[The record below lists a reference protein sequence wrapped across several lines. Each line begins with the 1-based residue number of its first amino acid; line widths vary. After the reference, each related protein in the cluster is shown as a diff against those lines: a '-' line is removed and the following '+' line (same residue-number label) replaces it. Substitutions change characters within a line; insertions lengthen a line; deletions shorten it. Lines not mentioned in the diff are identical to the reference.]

1 MADSAVFEGIAP
13 GAHEGMVELK
23 DGRWMMVW
31 PGLNV
36 SYSNDRGR
44 TWSASESLQ
53 THGESIIG
61 TGAPT
66 CLVRLQ
72 SGKLGLLYGRLS
84 GTAGGTLAGY
94 ALCFRTSDDEGQSW
108 SEETLINLPG
118 ETASNY
124 HDVLFQLRS
133 GRLVLPTRFCPPC
146 TFPELKDAGA
156 HGTFQGKRFKT
167 EGHAHGP
174 EIDTSQVYFSD
185 DEGCTWKR
193 GPQDIVIWHQ
203 DGYGGMWPCDEPGA
217 AQLRDG
223 RLLMMF
229 RTTLGRLYQSFS
241 DDEGLTWSLPQPTD
255 LASSYS
261 PCRLRVIPTTG
272 DLLCVWNQV
281 SGDEIRHGFRRSRL
295 SLAIS
300 TDDGGSWR
308 HFKTLEVGGPVD
320 RSDRIDSDDEI
331 GMVRGE
337 KELGELPADMIYVSY
352 PNAHF
357 FGDEVVL
364 LYDFG
369 PQLDASTDP
378 PSWPRYRKMVIR
390 PTSWLYEGE

>member
-1 MADSAVFEGIAP
+1 MADSKVFEGHAP
-13 GAHEGMVELK
+13 GGAGGMVELK
-23 DGRWMMVW
+23 DERWMMVW
-31 PGLNV
+31 SGLNV
-36 SYSNDRGR
+36 SHSNDRGR
-44 TWSASESLQ
+44 NWSASEPLQ
-53 THGESIIG
+53 NGNEPIIG

-66 CLVRLQ
+66 CLIRLQ
-72 SGKLGLLYGRLS
+72 SGKLGLLYGRFS

-108 SEETLINLPG
+108 SEETTINLPG

-156 HGTFQGKRFKT
+156 YGNFQGKHFKT
-167 EGHAHGP
+167 EGHAHSP

-185 DEGCTWKR
+185 DEGTTWKR

-217 AQLRDG
+217 VQLRDG

-241 DDEGLTWSLPQPTD
+241 DDEGLTWSLPQPTA

-261 PCRLRVIPTTG
+261 PCRLRAIPTTG
-272 DLLCVWNQV
+272 NLLCVWNQV

-300 TDDGGSWR
+300 TDDGVSWGR
-308 HFKTLEVGGPVD
+308 FKTLEVGGPTD
-320 RSDRIDSDDEI
+320 KSDRVDPDDKI

-337 KELGELPADMIYVSY
+337 KELGELPAEHDICIVSERT
-352 PNAHF
+352 F
-357 FGDEVVL
+357 LRG
-364 LYDFG
+364 
-369 PQLDASTDP
+369 
-378 PSWPRYRKMVIR
+378 
-390 PTSWLYEGE
+390 

>member
-1 MADSAVFEGIAP
+1 MADSTVFEGRAP
-13 GAHEGMVELK
+13 GAHEGMVELQ

-53 THGESIIG
+53 TCGEPIIG

-72 SGKLGLLYGRLS
+72 SGKLGLLYGRFS

-94 ALCFRTSDDEGQSW
+94 ALCFRTSDDEGESW
-108 SEETLINLPG
+108 SEEILINLPG

-156 HGTFQGKRFKT
+156 YGTFQGKRFKT

-185 DEGCTWKR
+185 DEGANWER
-193 GPQDIVIWHQ
+193 GHQDIVIWHQ

-217 AQLRDG
+217 VQLRDG
-223 RLLMMF
+223 RLMMMF
-229 RTTLGRLYQSFS
+229 RTTLGCLYQSLS
-241 DDEGLTWSLPQPTD
+241 NDEGVTWSLPQPTM

-261 PCRLRVIPTTG
+261 PCRLRTIPTTG

-281 SGDEIRHGFRRSRL
+281 SGDEIRRGFRRSRL

-300 TDDGGSWR
+300 TDDGDSWE
-308 HFKTLEVGGPVD
+308 HFKTLERGGPAD
-320 RSDRIDSDDEI
+320 RSDRIDPDDEI

-352 PNAHF
+352 PNARF

-378 PSWPRYRKMVIR
+378 PSWPRHRKMVIR
-390 PTSWLYEGE
+390 PIEWLYEGI

>member
-1 MADSAVFEGIAP
+1 
-13 GAHEGMVELK
+13 MVELK
-23 DGRWMMVW
+23 DGRWLMVW
-31 PGLNV
+31 SGLNA
-36 SYSNDRGR
+36 SYSDDRGR
-44 TWSASESLQ
+44 TWSASEPLQ
-53 THGESIIG
+53 TGDEPIIG

-66 CLVRLQ
+66 CLLRLQ
-72 SGKLGLLYGRLS
+72 SGKLGLLYGHLS

-94 ALCFRTSDDEGQSW
+94 ALCFRTSDDEGKSW
-108 SEETLINLPG
+108 SEETAINLPG

-156 HGTFQGKRFKT
+156 YGTFQGKRFKT

-185 DEGCTWKR
+185 DDGATWKR
-193 GPQDIVIWHQ
+193 CPQDIVIWHQ

-217 AQLRDG
+217 VQLRDG

-241 DDEGLTWSLPQPTD
+241 NDEGLTWSLPQPTE

-261 PCRLRVIPTTG
+261 PCRLRIIPTTG

-281 SGDEIRHGFRRSRL
+281 SRDEIRRGFRRSRL

-300 TDDGGSWR
+300 TDDGDSWND
-308 HFKTLEVGGPVD
+308 FKTLEVGGPAD
-320 RSDRIDSDDEI
+320 RDNRIAPDDKI
-331 GMVRGE
+331 GMVRGK
-337 KELGELPADMIYVSY
+337 KELGELPTDMIYVSY

-378 PSWPRYRKMVIR
+378 PSWPRHRKIVIH
-390 PTSWLYEGE
+390 PIEWLYEEI

>member
-1 MADSAVFEGIAP
+1 MADSTVFEGIAP
-13 GAHEGMVELK
+13 GSHEGMAELK
-23 DGRWMMVW
+23 DGRWLMIW
-31 PGLNV
+31 SGLTI
-36 SYSNDRGR
+36 SYSDDRGR
-44 TWSASESLQ
+44 TWSANEPLQ
-53 THGESIIG
+53 TCGERIIG

-72 SGKLGLLYGRLS
+72 SGKLGLLYGRFS

-94 ALCFRTSDDEGQSW
+94 ALCFRTSDNEGESW
-108 SEETLINLPG
+108 SKEIAINLPG

-156 HGTFQGKRFKT
+156 YGTFQGKRFKT

-185 DEGCTWKR
+185 DEGATWAR

-217 AQLRDG
+217 VELRDG

-241 DDEGLTWSLPQPTD
+241 DDEGLTWSLPQPTV

-281 SGDEIRHGFRRSRL
+281 SRAEIRRGFRRSRL

-300 TDDGGSWR
+300 TDDGNSWG
-308 HFKTLEVGGPVD
+308 HFKTLELGGPQD
-320 RSDRIDSDDEI
+320 RSERIDLDAEI
-331 GMVRGE
+331 GMVRSE
-337 KELGELPADMIYVSY
+337 KEIGELPADMIYVSY
-352 PNAHF
+352 PNARF

-378 PSWPRYRKMVIR
+378 PSWPRYRKIVIR
-390 PTSWLYEGE
+390 PIAWLYEGK

>member
-1 MADSAVFEGIAP
+1 MADSKVFEGRAP
-13 GAHEGMVELK
+13 GGSAGMVELK
-23 DGRWMMVW
+23 DGRWLMVW
-31 PGLNV
+31 SGLNA

-44 TWSASESLQ
+44 TWSASEPLQ
-53 THGESIIG
+53 TGDEPIIG

-72 SGKLGLLYGRLS
+72 SGKLGLLYGRFS

-94 ALCFRTSDDEGQSW
+94 ALCFRTSDNEGDSW
-108 SEETLINLPG
+108 SEETAINLPG

-156 HGTFQGKRFKT
+156 YGTFQGTRFKT
-167 EGHAHGP
+167 EGHAHSP

-185 DEGCTWKR
+185 DEGGTWKR
-193 GPQDIVIWHQ
+193 CSQDIVIWHQ

-217 AQLRDG
+217 VQLRDG

-241 DDEGLTWSLPQPTD
+241 NDEGLTWSLPQPTA

-272 DLLCVWNQV
+272 NLLCVWNQV
-281 SGDEIRHGFRRSRL
+281 SGDEIRRGFRRSRL

-300 TDDGGSWR
+300 TDDGASWGY
-308 HFKTLEVGGPVD
+308 FKTLEVGGPAD
-320 RSDRIDSDDEI
+320 RANRIDPDDEI

-378 PSWPRYRKMVIR
+378 PSWPRYRKIVIR
-390 PTSWLYEGE
+390 PITWLYEEK

>member
-1 MADSAVFEGIAP
+1 MADSKIFEGSVP
-13 GAHEGMVELK
+13 GAHEGIVELR

-31 PGLNV
+31 SGLNV
-36 SYSNDRGR
+36 SYSNDSGR
-44 TWSASESLQ
+44 TWSASGPLQ
-53 THGESIIG
+53 TGGESIVG

-66 CLVRLQ
+66 CLIRLQ
-72 SGKLGLLYGRLS
+72 SGKLGLLYGRPS
-84 GTAGGTLAGY
+84 GTAGGTLSGY
-94 ALCFRTSDDEGQSW
+94 TLCFRTSDDEGESW
-108 SEETLINLPG
+108 SEENAINLPG

-124 HDVLFQLRS
+124 HDTLFQLRS

-156 HGTFQGKRFKT
+156 YGTFQGKRFKT
-167 EGHAHGP
+167 EGHAHSP
-174 EIDTSQVYFSD
+174 EIDTSQVHYSD
-185 DEGCTWKR
+185 DEGATWKR

-203 DGYGGMWPCDEPGA
+203 DGFGGMWPCDEPGA
-217 AQLRDG
+217 VQLRDG

-241 DDEGLTWSLPQPTD
+241 DDEGITWSLPQPTA

-261 PCRLRVIPTTG
+261 PCRIRVIPTTG

-281 SGDEIRHGFRRSRL
+281 GVDEIRRGFRRSRL

-300 TDDGGSWR
+300 TDDGDSWR
-308 HFKTLEVGGPVD
+308 HFKTLEVGGPAD
-320 RSDRIDSDDEI
+320 RSDRIDPDDEI

-378 PSWPRYRKMVIR
+378 PAWPRHRKIVIR
-390 PTSWLYEGE
+390 PIEWLYEDR

>member
-1 MADSAVFEGIAP
+1 MADSKVFEGIAP
-13 GAHEGMVELK
+13 GGSGGMTELK
-23 DGRWMMVW
+23 DGRWLMVW
-31 PGLNV
+31 SGLNS

-44 TWSASESLQ
+44 TWSSGEPLQ
-53 THGESIIG
+53 TGGEPIIG

-72 SGKLGLLYGRLS
+72 SGKLGLLYGRFS

-94 ALCFRTSDDEGQSW
+94 TLCFRTSDDEGESW
-108 SEETLINLPG
+108 SEETAINLPG

-156 HGTFQGKRFKT
+156 YGTFQGKRFKT
-167 EGHAHGP
+167 EGHAHSP

-185 DEGCTWKR
+185 DEGDTWKR
-193 GPQDIVIWHQ
+193 CPQDIVIWHQ

-217 AQLRDG
+217 VQLRDG

-241 DDEGLTWSLPQPTD
+241 DDEGLTWSLPQPTA

-281 SGDEIRHGFRRSRL
+281 SGDEIRRGFRRSRL

-300 TDDGGSWR
+300 TDDGDSWG
-308 HFKTLEVGGPVD
+308 HFKTLEVGGPAD
-320 RSDRIDSDDEI
+320 RANRIDPDDEI

-357 FGDEVVL
+357 FGDEVAL

-378 PSWPRYRKMVIR
+378 PSWPRHRKIVIR
-390 PTSWLYEGE
+390 PIEWLYEEI

>member
-1 MADSAVFEGIAP
+1 MADAKVFQGRAP
-13 GAHEGMVELK
+13 GAHEGIVELQ
-23 DGRWMMVW
+23 DGRWLMIW
-31 PGLNV
+31 SGLNG
-36 SYSNDRGR
+36 SYSKDRGR
-44 TWSASESLQ
+44 TWSAGEPLQ
-53 THGESIIG
+53 TGNEPIIG

-72 SGKLGLLYGRLS
+72 SGKLGLLYGRFS

-94 ALCFRTSDDEGQSW
+94 ALCFRTSDDEGDSW
-108 SEETLINLPG
+108 SEEIPINLPG

-156 HGTFQGKRFKT
+156 YGTFQGKRFKT

-185 DEGCTWKR
+185 DEGNTWR
-193 GPQDIVIWHQ
+193 RSPQDIVIWHQ

-217 AQLRDG
+217 VQLRDG

-241 DDEGLTWSLPQPTD
+241 DDEGLTWSLPQPTT

-281 SGDEIRHGFRRSRL
+281 SGDEIRRGFRRSRL

-300 TDDGGSWR
+300 TDDGGSWG
-308 HFKTLEVGGPVD
+308 HFKTLEVGGPAD
-320 RSDRIDSDDEI
+320 RANRIAPTTKLVWFAARKNLAI
-331 GMVRGE
+331 
-337 KELGELPADMIYVSY
+337 LPADMIYVSY

-378 PSWPRYRKMVIR
+378 PSWPRHRKIVIR
-390 PTSWLYEGE
+390 PIAWLYEKI